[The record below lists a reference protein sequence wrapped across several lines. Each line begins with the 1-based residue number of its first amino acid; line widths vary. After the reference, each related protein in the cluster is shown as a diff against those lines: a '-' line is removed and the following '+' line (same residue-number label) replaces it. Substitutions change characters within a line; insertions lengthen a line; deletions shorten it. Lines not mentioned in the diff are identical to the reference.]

1 MEEEVWKP
9 IKDYE
14 GLYEISNLG
23 RVRNLNY
30 KGSGKGK
37 ILKNTKDSKGYLIV
51 GLTKNGKRKLF
62 KIHRLVAE
70 AFIPNP
76 ENKPCIDHIN
86 TIKNDNRVEN
96 LRWVTNEENNNN
108 PLTKKKRNENY
119 ANFKGENH
127 PMYGRTGENH
137 PMYGKHHSEETRKK
151 MSKNHAN
158 FKGENHPFYGKHHT
172 EETKRKMSEA
182 KKGKYCGEKNHRS
195 KSVVQIDPNT
205 NEVVNI
211 YFSISEV
218 TKQTGFNQ
226 SAISQCCNGKYSRL
240 GNNIYKGFKWMYLED
255 YEKLNGK
262 IN

>member
-23 RVRNLNY
+23 RVKSLNY
-30 KGSGKGK
+30 GGTGKGK
-37 ILKNTKDSKGYLIV
+37 VLKNIERSNGYLGV
-51 GLTKNGKRKLF
+51 RLTKNGKTKAF
-62 KIHRLVAE
+62 KVHRLVAE

-76 ENKPCIDHIN
+76 EDKPCVDHIN

-96 LRWVTNEENNNN
+96 LRWATHKENMNN
-108 PLTKKKRNENY
+108 PLTKKKMSENY
-119 ANFKGENH
+119 ANFK
-127 PMYGRTGENH
+127 GENH

-151 MSKNHAN
+151 MSKNHVDI
-158 FKGENHPFYGKHHT
+158 KGENHPFYGKHHT

-211 YFSISEV
+211 YFSASEV
-218 TKQTGFNQ
+218 AKQTGFNQ
-226 SAISQCCNGKYSRL
+226 GAISQCCNGKYSRP